1 VALLVVQ
8 ALPWGMRLAR
18 GGDLLITPKR
28 VLGVVIVLVV
38 FATGG
43 AFAAYVVG
51 GATKP
56 KHAIAYGLSWQSIL
70 GGFLQLRP
78 GEQPP
83 GSA

>member
-1 VALLVVQ
+1 
-8 ALPWGMRLAR
+8 MRLAR
-18 GGDLLITPKR
+18 GAELYVTPKR
-28 VLGVVIVLVV
+28 VLGIAVVFVA

-43 AFAAYVVG
+43 AFAAYLVG

-78 GEQPP
+78 GERPP
-83 GSA
+83 ASG